1 MNDRADAVVIGSGAG
16 GAVMAYELARR
27 GLKVVV
33 VERGKREDPTTFEH
47 DELQMFTRLY
57 KHSGMQRTK
66 DNDIQIAQGATVGG
80 STVINNAIWLRPDLD
95 RVLGDWREAGADV
108 DRERLVESYEA
119 VEQALH
125 PLRGQE
131 PPLVATLVHGG
142 RSTTTG
148 GGHGKGGL
156 PRRGTVSSG
165 ALAEP
170 PP

>member
-1 MNDRADAVVIGSGAG
+1 MNERADAVVIGSGAG

-66 DNDIQIAQGATVGG
+66 DNDLQIAQGATVGG

-95 RVLGDWREAGADV
+95 RVLGDWRDAGAEV
-108 DRERLVESYEA
+108 DRERLVESYETSSARCAYRRCRSRSRTRERTSSSAA
-119 VEQALH
+119 VRPWA
-125 PLRGQE
+125 
-131 PPLVATLVHGG
+131 
-142 RSTTTG
+142 S
-148 GGHGKGGL
+148 
-156 PRRGTVSSG
+156 RRTC
-165 ALAEP
+165 
-170 PP
+170 